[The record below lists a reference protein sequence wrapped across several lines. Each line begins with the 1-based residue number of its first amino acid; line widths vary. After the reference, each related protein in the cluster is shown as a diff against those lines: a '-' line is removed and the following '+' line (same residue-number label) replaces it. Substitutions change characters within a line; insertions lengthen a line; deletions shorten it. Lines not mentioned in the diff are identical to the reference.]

1 VPDPGLGSGA
11 AACEG
16 GNFFRRGL
24 VVSHITY
31 HPDITQGTDEWLDLR
46 RGILTASE
54 MKNILTP
61 TLKIA
66 SNDKERAH
74 VYEIAAQRIS
84 GFVEPGYDGWNMQ
97 RGHEDELYARVIYD
111 NQYGG
116 VQEMGFIV
124 NSSLGFPVGYSP
136 DFLVGDDGLAEC
148 KSRIQKYQ
156 IQTIVSQKPP
166 DEHIIQ
172 IQTGL
177 WVSGREWCDY
187 VSYCSGLPMCS
198 IRVYPDAK
206 IIEAIKQAA
215 CSFEE
220 RVQALESK
228 YVDTLFS
235 SARLVP
241 TERKIINNDL

>member
-1 VPDPGLGSGA
+1 M
-11 AACEG
+11 
-16 GNFFRRGL
+16 
-24 VVSHITY
+24 SHITY
-31 HPDITQGTDEWLDLR
+31 HPDVTQGTDEWLEIR

-66 SNDKERAH
+66 SNDKERQH

-111 NQYGG
+111 SQYGG
-116 VQEMGFIV
+116 VKEMGFIV
-124 NSSLGFPVGYSP
+124 NRSLGFPVGYSP

-148 KSRIQKYQ
+148 KSRVQKYQ
-156 IQTIVSQKPP
+156 IQTILSQEVPQ
-166 DEHIIQ
+166 EHIIQ

-198 IRVYPDAK
+198 IRVYPDPR
-206 IIEAIKQAA
+206 IIAAIQVAA
-215 CSFEE
+215 IEFEG
-220 RVQALESK
+220 RVQTKIDEYRSIINS
-228 YVDTLFS
+228 D
-235 SARLVP
+235 ARLIP
-241 TERKIINNDL
+241 TERRITSEIQI

>member
-1 VPDPGLGSGA
+1 M
-11 AACEG
+11 
-16 GNFFRRGL
+16 
-24 VVSHITY
+24 SHITY
-31 HPDITQGTDEWLDLR
+31 HSDVTQGTDEWLEIR

-66 SNDKERAH
+66 SNDKERQH

-111 NQYGG
+111 SQYGG
-116 VQEMGFIV
+116 VKEMGFVV

-136 DFLVGDDGLAEC
+136 DWLVGDDGLAEC
-148 KSRIQKYQ
+148 KSRVQKYQ
-156 IQTIVSQKPP
+156 IQTILSQEVPQ
-166 DEHIIQ
+166 EHIIQ

-177 WVSGREWCDY
+177 WVSGRDWCDY

-198 IRVYPDAK
+198 IRVYRDPR
-206 IIEAIKQAA
+206 IIAAIQVAA
-215 CSFEE
+215 IEFED
-220 RVQALESK
+220 RVQTKIDEYRSIINS
-228 YVDTLFS
+228 D
-235 SARLVP
+235 ARLIP
-241 TERKIINNDL
+241 TERRIPSEIHI